1 MTVAFLEFAF
11 VIDTDQTRPA
21 RHESGP
27 AAGNPDRLYGLYEEI
42 QGDPR

>member
-1 MTVAFLEFAF
+1 MAFPEIAF
-11 VIDTDQTRPA
+11 VIATDQTRLA